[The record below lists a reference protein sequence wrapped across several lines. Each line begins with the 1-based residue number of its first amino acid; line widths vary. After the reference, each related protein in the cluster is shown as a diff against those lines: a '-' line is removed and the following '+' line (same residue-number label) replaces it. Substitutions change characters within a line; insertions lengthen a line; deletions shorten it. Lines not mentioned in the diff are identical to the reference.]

1 MTVFIVIAALLLHLA
16 ISAFLGT
23 LTLSSGIT
31 VSGYIVTLPDNR
43 QVVCQDEDLAK
54 RFVDSRV
61 KRNRKP

>member
-1 MTVFIVIAALLLHLA
+1 MIYKDHPIRR
-16 ISAFLGT
+16 GT

-43 QVVCQDEDLAK
+43 QVVCQDEALAK